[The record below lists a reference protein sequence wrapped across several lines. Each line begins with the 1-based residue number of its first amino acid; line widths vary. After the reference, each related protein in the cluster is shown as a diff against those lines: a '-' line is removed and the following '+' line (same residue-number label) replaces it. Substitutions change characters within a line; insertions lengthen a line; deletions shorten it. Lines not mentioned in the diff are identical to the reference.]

1 MFDWTSFGTGF
12 AKAASENFAKEEED
26 ARALGAANVKSMYEN
41 YASVVKE
48 NRTLSNDIKEKINIV
63 KGFAPDAT
71 DDQLVAL
78 AQDRGILDMLSTRLK
93 DKDFDPLGFN
103 INDFVKVADPSGS
116 ALSAEDRINELF
128 TIPSAVNDA
137 SRAFKSLTPEGE
149 VKESPGFLSYFD
161 PVGLAKRGGEKEA
174 RASAEKTAAALGI
187 PLEKLQGA
195 MGYKRDIKPS
205 GAEYSLVELK
215 PSKTLDQSLDDA
227 AVKLAA
233 AQKDGDPKKIEMAKA
248 NLSNFKAV
256 KDTLSDDQ
264 QQWANNVARLK
275 GLQIKGTP
283 AQKQAATE
291 ELDAI
296 FAAERKAK
304 QAVLLPKEER
314 ENMLADLATKA
325 NSEDPKVSG
334 PALAQ
339 LIKEASTEGKV
350 AEAKQTKVQK
360 RENYLADIDLKAR
373 TGTPE
378 DKEIAKA
385 KLVEMAKLDKLIADN
400 KLGDVQQRE
409 AYLVRLKNQA
419 KDPDPAIA
427 TPALAELKLVSAID
441 ATIKEAGN
449 TSVEKLA
456 ATKAQLVI
464 DTANGDKDAEAKL
477 QAFFAV
483 EKMEADAKQ
492 GAAAKRTSLIAQLK
506 MDVAA
511 GKPGAREELDRQEAV
526 DIAAKKA
533 EAEATKGAAQKR
545 ADRLAELAT
554 AAAAG
559 NAEARA
565 EFNREKAVDDEA
577 KKAEAEAIKGDAQ
590 KRTDRLAKLQT
601 DAANGVPGAQEEYN
615 REAAVDNAAKAAEA
629 EATKGDAQRRKDEMA
644 ALQRR
649 VDNGDMSAKPQLDRM
664 IALDTAAKEKEREA
678 LETDVSKRN
687 NRIASYQTIITTS
700 KDPAAVKEAR
710 KQMALEIKLMKEEA
724 AAKYVPPAEKEKAL
738 PGLGALNAFVGSAV
752 GQAVLNKHGN
762 LSKDMAIVEKQGE
775 GGVTYKEYDYIG
787 DDPALRK
794 QIADTK
800 AAAAKKAL
808 SVYMD
813 NNGKPLDRNVQA
825 VLNSWTGSAAA
836 PERTETGTGGGRGL
850 GSRGVS
856 NTTTTGSGASTVVI
870 VTDKEGKQFKFEGA
884 DAVRRATGFKE
895 AKGLKQ

>member
-48 NRTLSNDIKEKINIV
+48 NRTLSNDIKDKINIV

-93 DKDFDPLGFN
+93 DKDFDPTGFN
-103 INDFVKVADPSGS
+103 INNFVNVTNASGS
-116 ALSAEDRINELF
+116 KLSAEDRINELF

-195 MGYKRDIKPS
+195 MGYKRDTKPS

-233 AQKDGDPKKIEMAKA
+233 AQKDGDPQKIEMAKA

-314 ENMLADLATKA
+314 DNMLAKLETDA
-325 NSEDPKVSG
+325 NSDDPKVSG

-339 LIKEASTEGKV
+339 LIKEAGTQAKV
-350 AEAKQTKVQK
+350 AEAKQTTSQQ
-360 RENYLADIDLKAR
+360 RENYLADLNLKANGQR
-373 TGTPE
+373 GTE
-378 DKEIAKA
+378 AEQVAAKA
-385 KLVEMAKLDKLIADN
+385 KLIDIAKLDKVIADN
-400 KLGDVQQRE
+400 KLGDVQKRE
-409 AYLVRLKNQA
+409 AYLARLKDQA

-511 GKPGAREELDRQEAV
+511 GKPGAKEELDRQEAV
-526 DIAAKKA
+526 DIATKKA

-554 AAAAG
+554 AAASG

-565 EFNREKAVDDEA
+565 EFLREKAVDDEA
-577 KKAEAEAIKGDAQ
+577 K
-590 KRTDRLAKLQT
+590 R
-601 DAANGVPGAQEEYN
+601 V
-615 REAAVDNAAKAAEA
+615 EA
-629 EATKGDAQRRKDEMA
+629 EATKGEAQKRKDEMA

-649 VDNGDMSAKPQLDRM
+649 VDAGDMSAKPQLDRM
-664 IALDTAAKEKEREA
+664 IALDTDAKVKEREA
-678 LETDVSKRN
+678 LESDVSQRN
-687 NRIASYQTIITTS
+687 NRIASYQTTITTS

-738 PGLGALNAFVGSAV
+738 PGLGTLNAFVGSAV
-752 GQAVLNKHGN
+752 GLAVLNKHGN
-762 LSKDMAIVEKQGE
+762 LSKDMAIVDRVGE
-775 GGVTYKEYDYIG
+775 GGVTYKEYEYIG
-787 DDPALRK
+787 GDPILQK

-836 PERTETGTGGGRGL
+836 PERTETGTGTGGGRGL
-850 GSRGVS
+850 GSREVS

-884 DAVRRATGFKE
+884 DAARRAAGFKE
-895 AKGLKQ
+895 AKGIK